1 MSTQVDRL
9 VVTPYSQKVVPISN
23 GVGAKPPTGRGGNK
37 STVNK
42 TPTTLEATKP
52 HQGGTISV
60 RKINTGKDMKPV
72 LVAGKTETGVPPRLD
87 EINRKVKEEVTKNFS
102 EVKRLFQV
110 YDRVESFHVTKGD
123 FKRVLTEGMG
133 IRMTDSEFDQ
143 LFEKGGVKDMRN
155 KSGCVNYVMFMQNNF
170 DNNSMQDSANW
181 LKLMSKRMRTQSPQ
195 PDVNMERMERSLREK
210 INLNLHNIIRALHL
224 FDYNRD
230 EHVQKHE
237 MRKILENFCFR
248 MTDNQFDR

>member
-72 LVAGKTETGVPPRLD
+72 LVGKYKSV
-87 EINRKVKEEVTKNFS
+87 RK
-102 EVKRLFQV
+102 
-110 YDRVESFHVTKGD
+110 
-123 FKRVLTEGMG
+123 
-133 IRMTDSEFDQ
+133 
-143 LFEKGGVKDMRN
+143 
-155 KSGCVNYVMFMQNNF
+155 KSGKNCFEVFPF
-170 DNNSMQDSANW
+170 
-181 LKLMSKRMRTQSPQ
+181 
-195 PDVNMERMERSLREK
+195 SLVEH
-210 INLNLHNIIRALHL
+210 IFFL
-224 FDYNRD
+224 FS
-230 EHVQKHE
+230 VS
-237 MRKILENFCFR
+237 
-248 MTDNQFDR
+248 